1 MKNRLRVG
9 CRLLLLL
16 CASSFCAAQKIAIT
30 FDDLPLNGELPP
42 GVTKVEIAKDTIA
55 ILKKWKL
62 PPVYGFINAKRL
74 EDSQDGAD
82 ALKLWASAE
91 PVGNHTYSHLD
102 LNQNTTE
109 AFEREIA
116 ENEPALELLDPSGGW
131 HWLRYPFLREGDTL
145 EKRNAV
151 RDYLKTHGYKVAQ
164 VTMEWGDYFW
174 NTAYARCAAKN
185 DAQGMG
191 WLRTSYL
198 STESA
203 EIDHFR
209 ELAKIVF
216 GRDINYVLLL
226 HLGSFSSTIL
236 PEAFALLK
244 KKGFEF
250 VTLQEAESDAAYA
263 IDPAEGALN
272 GGTFLDQLMNAR
284 KLTYPSSSISMP
296 QNPEK
301 ELADICR

>member
-1 MKNRLRVG
+1 MKSRIGRG
-9 CRLLLLL
+9 CRVLVLLILSAPL
-16 CASSFCAAQKIAIT
+16 FCAAQKIAIT

-42 GVTKVEIAKDTIA
+42 GVTRVEIARDTIA
-55 ILKKWKL
+55 ILKKWQV
-62 PPVYGFINAKRL
+62 PPAYGFINAKRL

-82 ALKLWASAE
+82 ALRVWASAE

-109 AFEREIA
+109 AFERGIA
-116 ENEPALELLDPSGGW
+116 ENEPSLELLNPSGEW

-151 RDYLKTHGYKVAQ
+151 RDYLKAHGYKVAQ

-185 DAQGMG
+185 DAQGTD
-191 WLRTSYL
+191 WLRTSYI
-198 STESA
+198 STASA
-203 EIDHFR
+203 EIEHYR
-209 ELAKIVF
+209 ELSKIVF

-236 PEAFALLK
+236 PEAFDLLK
-244 KKGFEF
+244 KKGFQF
-250 VTLQEAESDAAYA
+250 VTLQEAEGDAAYA
-263 IDPAEGALN
+263 IDPAEGALR
-272 GGTFLDQLMNAR
+272 GGTLLDQLMNAR
-284 KLTYPSSSISMP
+284 KLTYPSAP
-296 QNPEK
+296 QKPEK